1 MRNLPFV
8 LTGLLT
14 ALTLNAQAHDHGHSH
29 GHDSKKTEHKHSH
42 EDHDHGSSLGA
53 HQHGVANLNLV
64 IEGNAVAIELDSPA
78 DNLLGFEYTPRSE
91 QDIAKVKDVMALL
104 EQADTLFLFPAEA
117 DCTLEKV
124 ELEAAQFD
132 AVKHADESHAKHKH
146 SDHKH
151 DHKHKDD
158 HKHDGE
164 HKHEHADAHADIEA
178 HFHFQCSQP
187 AALNQ
192 VEVALFEAFPGT
204 EKLLL
209 QAITPAGQQ
218 GGELSASQNVIR
230 F

>member
-14 ALTLNAQAHDHGHSH
+14 ALTLNAHAHDHGH
-29 GHDSKKTEHKHSH
+29 GHNHDNKKAEHNHDH
-42 EDHDHGSSLGA
+42 DHDHGSSLGA
-53 HQHGVANLNLV
+53 HEHGVANLNLV
-64 IEGNAVAIELDSPA
+64 VDGNAVAIELDSPA

-91 QDIAKVKDVMALL
+91 EDIAKVKDVMALL

-117 DCTLEKV
+117 DCKLEKV
-124 ELEAAQFD
+124 ELEAPQFD
-132 AVKHADESHAKHKH
+132 AVKRADESQAEHKH

-151 DHKHKDD
+151 DHKHKHE

-164 HKHEHADAHADIEA
+164 HKHADTHADIEA